1 MMPDSGLRT
10 LPTTDVAV
18 VDTMFLGF
26 GRGKLFYKWPRKQ
39 YRRLAAAV
47 AAVVVVVIE
56 LW

>member
-1 MMPDSGLRT
+1 MPDSGLRT